1 MNAYVYN
8 TGNSKINMKAL
19 LYKKVG
25 VIFNGWTRGCAKDQY
40 TDKNGEAHFSE
51 DNGNGTI
58 YIQGSK
64 VYEGKIEGRKIIY
77 I

>member
-1 MNAYVYN
+1 MFTVQIFEKS
-8 TGNSKINMKAL
+8 TGKPVCS
-19 LYKKVG
+19 KKVG
-25 VIFNGWTRGCAKDQY
+25 VIFNGWTRGFAKHQY

-51 DNGNGTI
+51 GNGDGPI

-64 VYEGKIEGRKIIY
+64 VYEGRIEGKKVIY

>member
-1 MNAYVYN
+1 MFTVQVIEKSTGKPVY
-8 TGNSKINMKAL
+8 S
-19 LYKKVG
+19 KKVG

-40 TDKNGEAHFSE
+40 TDKNGEAYFSE

-58 YIQGSK
+58 YFLGSK
-64 VYEGKIEGRKIIY
+64 VYEGKIKGRKVIY